1 MRKQNILITL
11 GLCVVLSLP
20 SQIHASESKSLYA
33 TQIVL
38 NDDLVEFPKTLPAV
52 VNNGRVFVPVRFVE
66 HPQIQGQFLFAKEQG
81 TQSVSIYRDN
91 VNIGFVL
98 GQGTFRYRQMNGVRE
113 TSHTGDLEG
122 AVPFLQGE
130 EAMIPL
136 RPFAEALGIEVK
148 WDNRTKS
155 ALVITG
161 EKYRS
166 ELESPEEW
174 AEWVG
179 EYPVEWDE
187 EAAKAITEE
196 ELKAYIAERKL
207 PIVDYKLVSKYE
219 AVVLEVREDEASTY
233 SIQRLRNGK
242 LGQENMMIS
251 VGEDEEGISFKR
263 SHGYMSVVV
272 YDKAK
277 GHRITSCVISVSN
290 KGETKKLKFD
300 IGDQRGYLLPLSEG
314 ITSGLINLYGEDGF
328 VYEEI
333 FW

>member
-1 MRKQNILITL
+1 
-11 GLCVVLSLP
+11 V
-20 SQIHASESKSLYA
+20 
-33 TQIVL
+33 
-38 NDDLVEFPKTLPAV
+38 ND
-52 VNNGRVFVPVRFVE
+52 GRVYVPVRFVE
-66 HPQIQGQFLFAKEQG
+66 HPQIQGQFLIAEEAG
-81 TQSVSIYRDN
+81 TRSVSIYRDD

-98 GQGTFRYRQMNGVRE
+98 GQGTFRYRQMSGDRE
-113 TSHTGDLEG
+113 TSHTEDLDG
-122 AVPFLQGE
+122 AVPFLQGD

-161 EKYRS
+161 EKYRN
-166 ELESPEEW
+166 ELESKEEW
-174 AEWVG
+174 AERIG
-179 EYPVEWDE
+179 EYPVEWDDKS
-187 EAAKAITEE
+187 AKAITEE
-196 ELKAYIAERKL
+196 ELKAFIEDNKL
-207 PIVDYKLVSKYE
+207 PIVDYKIDSKYE
-219 AVVLEVREDEASTY
+219 AVVLEVRGDEASTY

-251 VGEDEEGISFKR
+251 VGEDEEGISYKR
-263 SHGYMSVVV
+263 SHGYMSVVI

-277 GHRITSCVISVSN
+277 EHRIDSCVISVYN

-300 IGDQRGYLLPLSEG
+300 IGDKRGYLLPLSDG
-314 ITSGLINLYGEDGF
+314 VTTGLINLYGEDGF